1 MITDTARLEL
11 AKPLDPHRVSI
22 MPDGPA
28 KGSKYLTGQDVIETA
43 NRIFGYGAWGFE
55 LLSPPICLER
65 EGNYEVWGAHGQVR
79 VEGGGT
85 FSDFGT
91 CVRNGR
97 GSGGLEMAIKGAV
110 TDCVKRCLRNYGDQ
124 FGLVLYEKGL
134 TMADLNR
141 EFQQGGSAPAAV
153 TPPATEPP
161 DYSVVWKAF
170 LDQCKAFG
178 VGARAICNGFGF
190 DPKTADEATAWM
202 REFGPEHLR
211 QWELAEQAKNPER
224 NWSNLVSRL
233 ADIKAQAQT

>member
-1 MITDTARLEL
+1 
-11 AKPLDPHRVSI
+11 

-55 LLSPPICLER
+55 LITPPICLER
-65 EGNYEVWGAHGQVR
+65 EDRYEVWGAHGVLH
-79 VEGGGT
+79 VEGGGS

-91 CVRNGR
+91 CVRNGK
-97 GSGGLEMAIKGAV
+97 GPSGLEMAIKGAV

-141 EFQQGGSAPAAV
+141 EFQQGGSAPGSGQSGGTRAEPV
-153 TPPATEPP
+153 HPPPAEPP
-161 DYSVVWKAF
+161 DYSVVWTAF
-170 LDQCKAFG
+170 LAQCKAVG
-178 VGARAICNGFGF
+178 VGNRAICNGLGV
-190 DPKTADEATAWM
+190 DPKSNEEAIAWM
-202 REFGPEHLR
+202 REHGPEHLR

-233 ADIKAQAQT
+233 ADVKAQAQT